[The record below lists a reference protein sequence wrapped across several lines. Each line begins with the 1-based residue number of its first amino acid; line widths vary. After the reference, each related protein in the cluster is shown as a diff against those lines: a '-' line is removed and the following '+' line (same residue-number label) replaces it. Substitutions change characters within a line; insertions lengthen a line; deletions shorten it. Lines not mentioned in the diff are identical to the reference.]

1 MVQGL
6 NEFNKR
12 WGAIPKAVRL
22 AAQTALEKGATEL
35 VADMNQSKP
44 IPEIQIGWTW
54 GEAPKGAITLGSY
67 GEPGQ
72 SLRITIYATATTED
86 HTTFP
91 AVARWFEFGTS
102 ERRTKQGW
110 YRGRIAAHPYFFPVY
125 RAKKRRVKSRVI
137 REINKAIKGI

>member
-6 NEFNKR
+6 GEFNKR

-22 AAQTALEKGATEL
+22 AAQTALGKGATVL
-35 VADMNQSKP
+35 VADMNKTKP
-44 IPEIQIGWTW
+44 IQAIRVGWPW
-54 GEAPKGAITLGSY
+54 GEAPTGSLALGSY

-72 SLRITIYATATTED
+72 SLRITIYATATTAD
-86 HTTFP
+86 GAFP

-102 ERRTKQGW
+102 ERRTKKGA
-110 YRGRIAAHPYFFPVY
+110 YRGRIAAHPYFYPVY
-125 RAKKRRVKSRVI
+125 RARKRRVKSRVT